1 MIGISKSARVLRK
14 RRNLVSMQ
22 FNMINWLLEMISLIL
37 VMFKENVFLNIL
49 YLLVNSCGTPLVIL
63 FHLQLLHT
71 YTFTYSF

>member
-1 MIGISKSARVLRK
+1 
-14 RRNLVSMQ
+14 MQ